1 MKQYQIWV
9 FIFIAFVV
17 AGLGVYASIQGDY
30 AMAVGL
36 CNLSL
41 ILLLFLKVKD
51 VESLRGKG

>member
-1 MKQYQIWV
+1 MKQYQAGV
-9 FIFIAFVV
+9 FTFIAFVG
-17 AGLGVYASIQGDY
+17 AGLGVYVLTLGDY

-51 VESLRGKG
+51 VESLGGKG